1 MYEAIR
7 ELMIACNVNKI
18 DFSEKLDEIDR
29 PYVIWSTDG
38 AASTQEVRVDKIR
51 MHDGHLE
58 VMDQDGY
65 DDTCWRSI
73 MFGSDVITC
82 SIDDLY
88 DQVHAYLRHFMSNTY
103 VYLLDYK
110 RGMLRIIRLTVEEA
124 GESEKFGCF
133 DEFLHTIEKKYSFSL
148 SDCNYMV
155 SENGLKIDTVNFKYD
170 S

>member
-7 ELMIACNVNKI
+7 ELMIACNVNEI
-18 DFSEKLDEIDR
+18 DFSDNLDEIDR

-65 DDTCWRSI
+65 DDTCWRNI

-103 VYLLDYK
+103 VYLLEFSTTT
-110 RGMLRIIRLTVEEA
+110 LRIIRLTGKEAEEA
-124 GESEKFGCF
+124 ASYDDFESYLSTLE
-133 DEFLHTIEKKYSFSL
+133 DKYSFDL
-148 SDCNYMV
+148 SNCQFMV
-155 SENGLKIDTVNFKYD
+155 SDGLKIDTVNFKYD

>member
-7 ELMIACNVNKI
+7 ELMIACNVNEI
-18 DFSEKLDEIDR
+18 DFSDKLDEIDR

-51 MHDGHLE
+51 MHDGHIE

-103 VYLLDYK
+103 VYLLEFSTTT
-110 RGMLRIIRLTVEEA
+110 LRIIRLTNKEA
-124 GESEKFGCF
+124 EKAASYDDFESYLSTLE
-133 DEFLHTIEKKYSFSL
+133 DKYSFDL
-148 SDCNYMV
+148 SNCQFMV
-155 SENGLKIDTVNFKYD
+155 SDGLKIDTVNFKYD
-170 S
+170 N